1 MRLSEKIKAKGTVGL
16 ENYNYISRAELK
28 SRAKDLLRGR
38 WKDAILL
45 NVVPTV
51 LTIILMILAVVTI
64 TLVRQETG
72 ISTGGGIDSG
82 NYGVSSSN
90 DFDSTG
96 SGIISTFITVG
107 ISYTFL
113 NWLRDPGMQIRPLK
127 DAFQAF
133 TKKYFLS
140 TLLIY
145 IITFIFTVL
154 WTLLLVIP
162 GIIKSFSYSQA
173 YFIYKDREAV
183 AGSEKPSALDCI
195 TESRRMMDGHKWE
208 YFILQL
214 SFIGWGLLSIL
225 TLGIGFLWLNPYMN
239 ATYAA
244 FYDNL
249 SQNYYADDEIADF

>member
-1 MRLSEKIKAKGTVGL
+1 M

-28 SRAKDLLRGR
+28 TRAKDLLRGR
-38 WKDAILL
+38 WKDASLL
-45 NVVPTV
+45 NVVPTL
-51 LTIILMILAVVTI
+51 LTIIIMLLAVGTI
-64 TLVRQETG
+64 ALLRQSIG
-72 ISTGGGIDSG
+72 VSTGGGMDSG

-90 DFDSTG
+90 DFRTTG
-96 SGIISTFITVG
+96 SGIISTLITVG

-113 NWLRDPGMQIRPLK
+113 NWLRDPRMKIRPLK
-127 DAFQAF
+127 DAFQVF

-145 IITFIFTVL
+145 IITTIFTIL
-154 WTLLLVIP
+154 WSLLLVIP

-183 AGSEKPSALDCI
+183 VGSEKPSALDCI

-208 YFILQL
+208 YFVLQL
-214 SFIGWGLLSIL
+214 SFIGWGILSVL

-249 SQNYYADDEIADF
+249 SRNYYANDEIEVF